1 MLEKMMENHRILI
14 AIPIILA
21 LLSLVLIGFNG
32 LEQGVDLKG
41 GSQAELQ
48 LLGSV
53 TPTELQNSLDAK
65 LNTNNIKVTNNGN
78 NKVTVELENNINS
91 STFTNALDGKAKV
104 ISYNEIGPV
113 LSEEAMG
120 QIYIA
125 MLFAFLFMA
134 ITVFI
139 VFREPVP
146 SVAIILAALCDILIA
161 LGGMSIFKIPLSI
174 ASVGALL
181 MLIGYSVDTDI
192 LLTTRLLKRR
202 EGTVEERAKNAMYTG
217 LTMSFAAIAAMG
229 ILFIVT
235 IIIMPE
241 ATTLS
246 NISAVLVIGLIGDIL
261 STWLMNLGILK
272 TYIDWRQSKKQEK
285 YNTNTSSTKDN
296 KSSNKSNEKE
306 TEESNKKSKL
316 GFKDR
321 LKKKSA
327 VEDDEIM
334 YKIEEELEKIDN
346 MEQLEAEEIIQ
357 SSTEGSA
364 EEIVE
369 SKPKSSKKSKN
380 KKSNKKV
387 NKRKAKKQRGK
398 GGK

>member
-1 MLEKMMENHRILI
+1 MENHKILI

-21 LLSLVLIGFNG
+21 LLSLVLIGFHG

-53 TPTELQNSLDAK
+53 TPSELEDTLDAK

-91 STFTNALDGKAKV
+91 STFTSAINGKAKV
-104 ISYNEIGPV
+104 IGYNEIGPV

-120 QIYIA
+120 QIYVA
-125 MLFAFLFMA
+125 MIFAFLFMA
-134 ITVFI
+134 ITVFV

-229 ILFIVT
+229 ILFVVT
-235 IIIMPE
+235 KILMPE

-285 YNTNTSSTKDN
+285 YNVSSSSSKN
-296 KSSNKSNEKE
+296 KSSESKDKTSEKE
-306 TEESNKKSKL
+306 SKL
-316 GFKDR
+316 SLKDK
-321 LKKKSA
+321 LKRKTE
-327 VEDDEIM
+327 VEDDEVM
-334 YKIEEELEKIDN
+334 SKIQEELEKIDN
-346 MEQLEAEEIIQ
+346 MEE
-357 SSTEGSA
+357 SSEN
-364 EEIVE
+364 V
-369 SKPKSSKKSKN
+369 PKSEKSPK
-380 KKSNKKV
+380 KKSNKKQKAKG
-387 NKRKAKKQRGK
+387 NKRKAKKKKGK

>member
-1 MLEKMMENHRILI
+1 MLEKMMENHKILI

-21 LLSLVLIGFNG
+21 LLSLVLIGVNG

-53 TPTELQNSLDAK
+53 TPTELEQTIDAK

-91 STFTNALDGKAKV
+91 STFTSAIDGKAKV

-113 LSEEAMG
+113 LSEEAMH

-125 MLFAFLFMA
+125 MLFAFIFMA

-202 EGTVEERAKNAMYTG
+202 EGTVESRAKNAMYTG
-217 LTMSFAAIAAMG
+217 LTMSFAAIAAMA

-235 IIIMPE
+235 KIIMPE

-272 TYIDWRQSKKQEK
+272 TYIDWRQSKKQDK
-285 YNTNTSSTKDN
+285 FNVSSSTSKSKQSSKD
-296 KSSNKSNEKE
+296 
-306 TEESNKKSKL
+306 EESEETSDKKSKL
-316 GFKDR
+316 SFKDK
-321 LKKKSA
+321 LMKKTE

-334 YKIEEELEKIDN
+334 SKIEEELEKIDN
-346 MEQLEAEEIIQ
+346 IE
-357 SSTEGSA
+357 SSEKMDTPSA
-364 EEIVE
+364 
-369 SKPKSSKKSKN
+369 SSSKKSK
-380 KKSNKKV
+380 KQKSGKKV
-387 NKRKAKKQRGK
+387 NKRKAKKQKGK

>member
-1 MLEKMMENHRILI
+1 MENHKILI

-21 LLSLVLIGFNG
+21 LLSLVLIGFHG

-53 TPTELQNSLDAK
+53 TPSELEDTLDAK

-91 STFTNALDGKAKV
+91 STFTSAINGKAKV
-104 ISYNEIGPV
+104 IGYNEIGPV

-120 QIYIA
+120 QIYVA
-125 MLFAFLFMA
+125 MIFAFLFMA
-134 ITVFI
+134 ITVFV

-229 ILFIVT
+229 ILFVVT
-235 IIIMPE
+235 KILMPE

-285 YNTNTSSTKDN
+285 YNVSSSSSKN
-296 KSSNKSNEKE
+296 KSSESKDKTSEKE
-306 TEESNKKSKL
+306 SKL
-316 GFKDR
+316 SLKDK
-321 LKKKSA
+321 LKRKTE
-327 VEDDEIM
+327 VEDDEVM
-334 YKIEEELEKIDN
+334 SKIQEELEKIDN
-346 MEQLEAEEIIQ
+346 MEE
-357 SSTEGSA
+357 SSEN
-364 EEIVE
+364 V
-369 SKPKSSKKSKN
+369 PKSEKSPK
-380 KKSNKKV
+380 KKSNKKQKAKG
-387 NKRKAKKQRGK
+387 NKREANNYGK
-398 GGK
+398 RFI

>member
-1 MLEKMMENHRILI
+1 MENHKILI

-48 LLGSV
+48 LLNSV
-53 TPTELQNSLDAK
+53 TPTELEQTLDAK

-91 STFTNALDGKAKV
+91 STFTSAIDGKAKV

-113 LSEEAMG
+113 LSEEAMH

-125 MLFAFLFMA
+125 MIFAFLFMA

-202 EGTVEERAKNAMYTG
+202 EGTVESRAKNAMYTG
-217 LTMSFAAIAAMG
+217 LTMSFAAIAAMA

-235 IIIMPE
+235 KIIMPE

-272 TYIDWRQSKKQEK
+272 TYIDWRQSKKQDK
-285 YNTNTSSTKDN
+285 FNVSSSGS
-296 KSSNKSNEKE
+296 KSKQSSKN
-306 TEESNKKSKL
+306 EESEETSEKKSKL
-316 GFKDR
+316 SFKDK
-321 LKKKSA
+321 LMKKTE

-334 YKIEEELEKIDN
+334 SKIEEELEKIDK
-346 MEQLEAEEIIQ
+346 MEESEELEIIDNPNE
-357 SSTEGSA
+357 SSN
-364 EEIVE
+364 
-369 SKPKSSKKSKN
+369 KKSK
-380 KKSNKKV
+380 KQKSGKKV
-387 NKRKAKKQRGK
+387 NKRKAKKQKGK

>member
-1 MLEKMMENHRILI
+1 MENHKILI

-21 LLSLVLIGFNG
+21 LLSLVLIGFHG

-41 GSQAELQ
+41 GSLAELQ

-53 TPTELQNSLDAK
+53 TPSELEDTLDAK

-91 STFTNALDGKAKV
+91 STFTSAINGKAKV
-104 ISYNEIGPV
+104 IGYNEIGPV

-120 QIYIA
+120 QIYVA
-125 MLFAFLFMA
+125 MIFAFLFMA
-134 ITVFI
+134 ITVFV

-229 ILFIVT
+229 ILFVVT
-235 IIIMPE
+235 KILMPE

-285 YNTNTSSTKDN
+285 YNVSSSSSKN
-296 KSSNKSNEKE
+296 KSSESKDKTSEKE
-306 TEESNKKSKL
+306 SKL
-316 GFKDR
+316 SLKDK
-321 LKKKSA
+321 LKRKTE
-327 VEDDEIM
+327 VEDDEVM
-334 YKIEEELEKIDN
+334 SKIQEELEKIDN
-346 MEQLEAEEIIQ
+346 MEE
-357 SSTEGSA
+357 SSEN
-364 EEIVE
+364 V
-369 SKPKSSKKSKN
+369 PKSEKSPK
-380 KKSNKKV
+380 KKSNKKQKAKG
-387 NKRKAKKQRGK
+387 NKRKAKKKKGK

>member
-1 MLEKMMENHRILI
+1 MMENHRILI

-53 TPTELQNSLDAK
+53 TPSELESTLDSQ
-65 LNTNNIKVTNNGN
+65 LNTNNIKVTSNGN
-78 NKVTVELENNINS
+78 NKVTVELENNVNS
-91 STFTNALDGKAKV
+91 STFTSAINGKAKV

-161 LGGMSIFKIPLSI
+161 LGGMSLLKIPLSI

-202 EGTVEERAKNAMYTG
+202 EGTVEQRAKNAMYTG

-229 ILFIVT
+229 ILFVVT
-235 IIIMPE
+235 VLIMPE

-285 YNTNTSSTKDN
+285 YNISSSASKPEQSDKKDE
-296 KSSNKSNEKE
+296 SSD
-306 TEESNKKSKL
+306 KKSKL
-316 GFKDR
+316 GFKDK
-321 LKKKSA
+321 LKKKTE

-334 YKIEEELEKIDN
+334 SKIEEELEKIDN
-346 MEQLEAEEIIQ
+346 MEK
-357 SSTEGSA
+357 SSEDTVA
-364 EEIVE
+364 
-369 SKPKSSKKSKN
+369 KSSKSNKN

-387 NKRKAKKQRGK
+387 NKRKAKKQKGK

>member
-1 MLEKMMENHRILI
+1 MLEKMMENHKILI

-21 LLSLVLIGFNG
+21 LLSLVLIGFHG

-53 TPTELQNSLDAK
+53 TPSELEDTLDAK

-91 STFTNALDGKAKV
+91 STFTSALDGKAKV

-202 EGTVEERAKNAMYTG
+202 EGTVEQRAKNAMYTG
-217 LTMSFAAIAAMG
+217 LTMSFAAIAAMA

-235 IIIMPE
+235 KILMPE

-272 TYIDWRQSKKQEK
+272 TYIDWRQSKKQDK
-285 YNTNTSSTKDN
+285 FNVSSSSS
-296 KSSNKSNEKE
+296 KSGKSD
-306 TEESNKKSKL
+306 KKSKSSDEEDEKSKSRL
-316 GFKDR
+316 KDR
-321 LKKKSA
+321 LKRKAA

-334 YKIEEELEKIDN
+334 SKIEEELEKIED
-346 MEQLEAEEIIQ
+346 MEESSSEAAK
-357 SSTEGSA
+357 SST
-364 EEIVE
+364 
-369 SKPKSSKKSKN
+369 
-380 KKSNKKV
+380 KKSNKPKKPKG
-387 NKRKAKKQRGK
+387 NKRKAKKQKGK

>member
-1 MLEKMMENHRILI
+1 MLEKMMENHKILI

-21 LLSLVLIGFNG
+21 LLSLVLIGVNG

-53 TPTELQNSLDAK
+53 TPTELEQTLDAK

-78 NKVTVELENNINS
+78 NKVTVELENNVNS
-91 STFTNALDGKAKV
+91 STFTSAINGKAKV

-120 QIYIA
+120 QIYVA
-125 MLFAFLFMA
+125 MIFAFLFMA
-134 ITVFI
+134 VTVFI

-202 EGTVEERAKNAMYTG
+202 EGTVESRAKNAMYTG

-229 ILFIVT
+229 VLFVVT
-235 IIIMPE
+235 KLIMPE

-272 TYIDWRQSKKQEK
+272 TYIDWRQSKKQDK
-285 YNTNTSSTKDN
+285 YNISPSATNS
-296 KSSNKSNEKE
+296 KSSDNSKDESDE
-306 TEESNKKSKL
+306 TSEKKSKL
-316 GFKDR
+316 SFKDK
-321 LKKKSA
+321 LKKKTE
-327 VEDDEIM
+327 VEDDEVM
-334 YKIEEELEKIDN
+334 NKIEEELEKIDN
-346 MEQLEAEEIIQ
+346 MEE
-357 SSTEGSA
+357 SSQA
-364 EEIVE
+364 
-369 SKPKSSKKSKN
+369 PKKSKN
-380 KKSNKKV
+380 KKSGKKV
-387 NKRKAKKQRGK
+387 NKRKAKKQKGK

>member
-1 MLEKMMENHRILI
+1 MENHRILI

-65 LNTNNIKVTNNGN
+65 LNTNNIKVTSNGN

-327 VEDDEIM
+327 VEDDAIM

-346 MEQLEAEEIIQ
+346 MEQLE
-357 SSTEGSA
+357 A

>member
-1 MLEKMMENHRILI
+1 MENHKILI
-14 AIPIILA
+14 AVPIILA

-53 TPTELQNSLDAK
+53 TPTELENTLDTK
-65 LNTNNIKVTNNGN
+65 LNTNNIKVTSNGN

-91 STFTNALDGKAKV
+91 STFTSALDGKAKV

-125 MLFAFLFMA
+125 MIFAFLFMA

-161 LGGMSIFKIPLSI
+161 LGGMSILKIPLSI

-229 ILFIVT
+229 ILYIVT
-235 IIIMPE
+235 ILVMPE

-285 YNTNTSSTKDN
+285 FNVSSSLSQSDNTDKKS
-296 KSSNKSNEKE
+296 KSSDDEAEASD
-306 TEESNKKSKL
+306 KKSKL
-316 GFKDR
+316 SLKDK
-321 LKKKSA
+321 LKKKTE
-327 VEDDEIM
+327 VEDDPIM
-334 YKIEEELEKIDN
+334 SKIEEELEKVEK
-346 MEQLEAEEIIQ
+346 MENEE
-357 SSTEGSA
+357 
-364 EEIVE
+364 
-369 SKPKSSKKSKN
+369 KSSNEKSKKN
-380 KKSNKKV
+380 KKSGKKG
-387 NKRKAKKQRGK
+387 NKRKAKKQKGK

>member
-1 MLEKMMENHRILI
+1 MLEKMMENHKILI

-21 LLSLVLIGFNG
+21 LLSLVLIGVNG

-53 TPTELQNSLDAK
+53 TPTELEQTLDAK

-91 STFTNALDGKAKV
+91 STFTSAINGKAKV

-120 QIYIA
+120 QIYVA
-125 MLFAFLFMA
+125 MIFAFLFMA
-134 ITVFI
+134 VTVFI

-202 EGTVEERAKNAMYTG
+202 EGTVESRAKNAMYTG

-229 ILFIVT
+229 VLFVVT
-235 IIIMPE
+235 KLIMPE

-272 TYIDWRQSKKQEK
+272 TYIDWRQSKKQDK
-285 YNTNTSSTKDN
+285 YNISPSATNS
-296 KSSNKSNEKE
+296 KSSDNSKDESDE
-306 TEESNKKSKL
+306 TSEKKSKL
-316 GFKDR
+316 SFKDK
-321 LKKKSA
+321 LKKKTE
-327 VEDDEIM
+327 VEDDEVM
-334 YKIEEELEKIDN
+334 NKIEEELEKIDN
-346 MEQLEAEEIIQ
+346 MEE
-357 SSTEGSA
+357 SSQA
-364 EEIVE
+364 
-369 SKPKSSKKSKN
+369 PKKSKN
-380 KKSNKKV
+380 KKSGKKV
-387 NKRKAKKQRGK
+387 NKRKAKKQKGK

>member
-1 MLEKMMENHRILI
+1 MENHKILI

-21 LLSLVLIGFNG
+21 LLSLVLIGVHG

-53 TPTELQNSLDAK
+53 TPSELEDTLDAK

-91 STFTNALDGKAKV
+91 STFASAIDGKAKV

-202 EGTVEERAKNAMYTG
+202 EGTVEQRTKNAMYTG
-217 LTMSFAAIAAMG
+217 LTMSFAAIAAMA

-235 IIIMPE
+235 KILMPE

-285 YNTNTSSTKDN
+285 FGLSSSSS
-296 KSSNKSNEKE
+296 KSGKAD
-306 TEESNKKSKL
+306 KKSKSSDDDEASDEKSKSKL
-316 GFKDR
+316 KDR
-321 LKKKSA
+321 LKRKAA

-334 YKIEEELEKIDN
+334 SKIEEELEKIED
-346 MEQLEAEEIIQ
+346 MEE
-357 SSTEGSA
+357 SSDEVA
-364 EEIVE
+364 
-369 SKPKSSKKSKN
+369 KSSA
-380 KKSNKKV
+380 KKSNKTKKAKG
-387 NKRKAKKQRGK
+387 NKRKAKKQKGK

>member
-1 MLEKMMENHRILI
+1 MENHKILI

-21 LLSLVLIGFNG
+21 LLSLVLIGFHG

-48 LLGSV
+48 LLDSV
-53 TPTELQNSLDAK
+53 TPSELEDILDAK
-65 LNTNNIKVTNNGN
+65 LNTQNIKVTNNGN

-91 STFTNALDGKAKV
+91 STFTSAIDGKAKV

-125 MLFAFLFMA
+125 MLFAFIFMA
-134 ITVFI
+134 VTVFI

-217 LTMSFAAIAAMG
+217 LTMSFAAIAAMA

-235 IIIMPE
+235 KILMPE

-272 TYIDWRQSKKQEK
+272 TYIDWRQSKKQDK
-285 YNTNTSSTKDN
+285 FNVSSSSS
-296 KSSNKSNEKE
+296 KSGKSD
-306 TEESNKKSKL
+306 KKSKSSDEEDEKSKSRL
-316 GFKDR
+316 KDR
-321 LKKKSA
+321 LKRKAA

-334 YKIEEELEKIDN
+334 SKIEEELEKIED
-346 MEQLEAEEIIQ
+346 MEESSSEAAK
-357 SSTEGSA
+357 SST
-364 EEIVE
+364 
-369 SKPKSSKKSKN
+369 
-380 KKSNKKV
+380 KKSNKPKKPKG
-387 NKRKAKKQRGK
+387 NKRKAKKQKGK

>member
-1 MLEKMMENHRILI
+1 MLEKMMENHKILI

-53 TPTELQNSLDAK
+53 TPGELESTLDSQ
-65 LNTNNIKVTNNGN
+65 LNTNNIKVTSNGN

-91 STFTNALDGKAKV
+91 STFTSAIDGKAKV

-125 MLFAFLFMA
+125 MIFAFLFMA
-134 ITVFI
+134 VTVFI

-161 LGGMSIFKIPLSI
+161 LGGMSLLKIPLSI

-202 EGTVEERAKNAMYTG
+202 EGTVEQRAKNAMYTG

-229 ILFIVT
+229 ILYVVT
-235 IIIMPE
+235 VLIMPE

-285 YNTNTSSTKDN
+285 YNISSSASQSEQSDKKD
-296 KSSNKSNEKE
+296 EDDD
-306 TEESNKKSKL
+306 KKSKK

-321 LKKKSA
+321 LKRKAA

-334 YKIEEELEKIDN
+334 SKIEEELEKIDN
-346 MEQLEAEEIIQ
+346 MEESSEDSIAEIDD
-357 SSTEGSA
+357 GA
-364 EEIVE
+364 A
-369 SKPKSSKKSKN
+369 KSSKKSNKN

-387 NKRKAKKQRGK
+387 NKRKAKKQKGK

>member
-1 MLEKMMENHRILI
+1 MLEKMMENHKILI

-21 LLSLVLIGFNG
+21 LLSLVLIGFHG

-48 LLGSV
+48 LLDSV
-53 TPTELQNSLDAK
+53 TPSELEDILDAK
-65 LNTNNIKVTNNGN
+65 LNTQNIKVTNNGN

-91 STFTNALDGKAKV
+91 STFTSAIDGKAKV

-125 MLFAFLFMA
+125 MLFAFIFMA
-134 ITVFI
+134 VTVFI

-217 LTMSFAAIAAMG
+217 LTMSFAAIAAMA

-235 IIIMPE
+235 KLIMPE

-272 TYIDWRQSKKQEK
+272 TYIDWRQSKKQDK
-285 YNTNTSSTKDN
+285 FNVRSSSAKPEQES
-296 KSSNKSNEKE
+296 KSSKE
-306 TEESNKKSKL
+306 ENSSDEKKSKL
-316 GFKDR
+316 SLKDK
-321 LKKKSA
+321 LKKKTE

-334 YKIEEELEKIDN
+334 SKIQEELEKIDN
-346 MEQLEAEEIIQ
+346 MEESEELEIQ
-357 SSTEGSA
+357 EKS
-364 EEIVE
+364 
-369 SKPKSSKKSKN
+369 SSKKSK
-380 KKSNKKV
+380 KQKSGKKV
-387 NKRKAKKQRGK
+387 NKRKAKKQKGK

>member
-1 MLEKMMENHRILI
+1 MENHKILI

-41 GSQAELQ
+41 GSLAELQ

-53 TPTELQNSLDAK
+53 TPSELEDTLDAK
-65 LNTNNIKVTNNGN
+65 LNTNNIKVTSNGN

-91 STFTNALDGKAKV
+91 STFTNAINGKAKV

-120 QIYIA
+120 QIYVA
-125 MLFAFLFMA
+125 MIFAFLFMA
-134 ITVFI
+134 ITVFV

-229 ILFIVT
+229 ILYVVT
-235 IIIMPE
+235 KLIMPE

-285 YNTNTSSTKDN
+285 YNVSSSSSKN
-296 KSSNKSNEKE
+296 KSSKTKE
-306 TEESNKKSKL
+306 ETSDKESKL
-316 GFKDR
+316 SLKDK
-321 LKKKSA
+321 LKRKTE
-327 VEDDEIM
+327 VEDDEVM
-334 YKIEEELEKIDN
+334 TKIQEELEKIDN
-346 MEQLEAEEIIQ
+346 MEE
-357 SSTEGSA
+357 SSEN
-364 EEIVE
+364 I
-369 SKPKSSKKSKN
+369 PKSKKSSN
-380 KKSNKKV
+380 KKSNKKQKTKG
-387 NKRKAKKQRGK
+387 NKRKAKKKKGK

>member
-1 MLEKMMENHRILI
+1 MVNHKILI
-14 AIPIILA
+14 AVPIILA

-53 TPTELQNSLDAK
+53 TPTELENTLDAK
-65 LNTNNIKVTNNGN
+65 LNTNNIKVTSNGN

-91 STFTNALDGKAKV
+91 STFTSALDGKAKV

-125 MLFAFLFMA
+125 MIFAFLFMA

-161 LGGMSIFKIPLSI
+161 LGGMSILKIPLSI

-229 ILFIVT
+229 ILYIVT
-235 IIIMPE
+235 ILVMPE

-285 YNTNTSSTKDN
+285 FNVSSSLSQSDKTDKKS
-296 KSSNKSNEKE
+296 KSSDDEAEASD
-306 TEESNKKSKL
+306 KKSKL
-316 GFKDR
+316 SLKDK
-321 LKKKSA
+321 LKKKTE
-327 VEDDEIM
+327 VEDDPIM
-334 YKIEEELEKIDN
+334 SKIEEELEKVEK
-346 MEQLEAEEIIQ
+346 MENEE
-357 SSTEGSA
+357 
-364 EEIVE
+364 
-369 SKPKSSKKSKN
+369 KSSNEKSKKN
-380 KKSNKKV
+380 KKSGKKG
-387 NKRKAKKQRGK
+387 NKRKAKKQKGK

>member
-1 MLEKMMENHRILI
+1 MLEKMLENHKILI

-21 LLSLVLIGFNG
+21 LLSLVLIGVNG

-48 LLGSV
+48 LLDSV
-53 TPTELQNSLDAK
+53 TPTELEQTIDAK

-78 NKVTVELENNINS
+78 NKVTVELENNVNS
-91 STFTNALDGKAKV
+91 STFTSTINGKAKV

-125 MLFAFLFMA
+125 IIFAFLFMA
-134 ITVFI
+134 VTVFI

-146 SVAIILAALCDILIA
+146 SIAIILAALCDILIA

-202 EGTVEERAKNAMYTG
+202 EGTVESRAKNAMYTG

-229 ILFIVT
+229 ILFVVT
-235 IIIMPE
+235 KLIMPE
-241 ATTLS
+241 ATTLI
-246 NISAVLVIGLIGDIL
+246 NISAVLVMGLIGDIL

-272 TYIDWRQSKKQEK
+272 TYIDWRQSKKQDK
-285 YNTNTSSTKDN
+285 YNISPSATKA
-296 KSSNKSNEKE
+296 KSSDNSKD
-306 TEESNKKSKL
+306 ESDDTSEKKSKSR
-316 GFKDR
+316 FKDK
-321 LKKKSA
+321 LKKKTE
-327 VEDDEIM
+327 VEDDEVM
-334 YKIEEELEKIDN
+334 TKIEEELEKIDN
-346 MEQLEAEEIIQ
+346 ME
-357 SSTEGSA
+357 SSPA
-364 EEIVE
+364 
-369 SKPKSSKKSKN
+369 PKKSKN
-380 KKSNKKV
+380 KKSGKKV
-387 NKRKAKKQRGK
+387 NKRKAKKQKGK

>member
-1 MLEKMMENHRILI
+1 MLEKMMENHKILI

-21 LLSLVLIGFNG
+21 LLSLVLIGVNG

-53 TPTELQNSLDAK
+53 TPTELEQTLDAK

-91 STFTNALDGKAKV
+91 STFTSAINGKAKV
-104 ISYNEIGPV
+104 ISYNDIGPV

-120 QIYIA
+120 QIYVA
-125 MLFAFLFMA
+125 MIFAFLFMA
-134 ITVFI
+134 VTVFI
-139 VFREPVP
+139 VFGEPVP

-202 EGTVEERAKNAMYTG
+202 EGTVESRAKNAMYTG

-229 ILFIVT
+229 VLFVVT
-235 IIIMPE
+235 KLIMPE

-272 TYIDWRQSKKQEK
+272 TYIDWRQSKKQDK
-285 YNTNTSSTKDN
+285 YNISPSATNS
-296 KSSNKSNEKE
+296 KSSDNTKE
-306 TEESNKKSKL
+306 SDETSEKKSKL
-316 GFKDR
+316 SFKDK
-321 LKKKSA
+321 LKKKTE
-327 VEDDEIM
+327 VEDDEVM
-334 YKIEEELEKIDN
+334 NKIEEELEKIDN
-346 MEQLEAEEIIQ
+346 MEE
-357 SSTEGSA
+357 SSPA
-364 EEIVE
+364 
-369 SKPKSSKKSKN
+369 PKKSKN
-380 KKSNKKV
+380 KKSGKKV
-387 NKRKAKKQRGK
+387 NKRKAKKQKGK

>member
-1 MLEKMMENHRILI
+1 MENHKILI

-21 LLSLVLIGFNG
+21 LLSLVLIGVNG

-53 TPTELQNSLDAK
+53 TPSQLEDTLDAK

-91 STFTNALDGKAKV
+91 STFASAIDGKAKV

-125 MLFAFLFMA
+125 MLFAFIFMA

-202 EGTVEERAKNAMYTG
+202 EGTVEQRAKNAMYTG
-217 LTMSFAAIAAMG
+217 LTMSFAAIAAMA

-235 IIIMPE
+235 KILMPE

-272 TYIDWRQSKKQEK
+272 TYIDWKQSKKQEK
-285 YNTNTSSTKDN
+285 FGLSSSSS
-296 KSSNKSNEKE
+296 KSGKAD
-306 TEESNKKSKL
+306 KKSKSSDDEKAPDEKSKSKL
-316 GFKDR
+316 KDR
-321 LKKKSA
+321 LKRKAA

-334 YKIEEELEKIDN
+334 SKIEEELEKIEDI
-346 MEQLEAEEIIQ
+346 EE
-357 SSTEGSA
+357 SSDET
-364 EEIVE
+364 
-369 SKPKSSKKSKN
+369 KKSSNKKSKKD
-380 KKSNKKV
+380 KKAKG
-387 NKRKAKKQRGK
+387 NKRKAKKQKGK

>member
-1 MLEKMMENHRILI
+1 M
-14 AIPIILA
+14 
-21 LLSLVLIGFNG
+21 
-32 LEQGVDLKG
+32 
-41 GSQAELQ
+41 
-48 LLGSV
+48 
-53 TPTELQNSLDAK
+53 
-65 LNTNNIKVTNNGN
+65 TNNGN

-91 STFTNALDGKAKV
+91 STFTSAINGKAKV

-202 EGTVEERAKNAMYTG
+202 EGTVEQRAKNAMYTG
-217 LTMSFAAIAAMG
+217 LTMSFAAIAAMA

-235 IIIMPE
+235 KILMPE

-285 YNTNTSSTKDN
+285 FGPSSSSS
-296 KSSNKSNEKE
+296 KSGKAD
-306 TEESNKKSKL
+306 KKSKSSDDEKASDEKSKSKL
-316 GFKDR
+316 KDR
-321 LKKKSA
+321 LKRKEA

-334 YKIEEELEKIDN
+334 SKIEEELEKIED
-346 MEQLEAEEIIQ
+346 MEESSDEGVK
-357 SSTEGSA
+357 SST
-364 EEIVE
+364 
-369 SKPKSSKKSKN
+369 KKSKT
-380 KKSNKKV
+380 KKAKG
-387 NKRKAKKQRGK
+387 NKRKAKKQKGK

>member
-1 MLEKMMENHRILI
+1 MENHKILI

-21 LLSLVLIGFNG
+21 LLSLVLIGFHG

-53 TPTELQNSLDAK
+53 TPSELEDTLDAK

-91 STFTNALDGKAKV
+91 STFTSAINGKAKV
-104 ISYNEIGPV
+104 IGYNEIGPV

-120 QIYIA
+120 QIYVA
-125 MLFAFLFMA
+125 MIFAFLFMA
-134 ITVFI
+134 ITVFV

-229 ILFIVT
+229 ILFVVT
-235 IIIMPE
+235 KILMPE

-246 NISAVLVIGLIGDIL
+246 NISAVLVIGLIGD
-261 STWLMNLGILK
+261 NL
-272 TYIDWRQSKKQEK
+272 
-285 YNTNTSSTKDN
+285 
-296 KSSNKSNEKE
+296 
-306 TEESNKKSKL
+306 
-316 GFKDR
+316 
-321 LKKKSA
+321 
-327 VEDDEIM
+327 
-334 YKIEEELEKIDN
+334 
-346 MEQLEAEEIIQ
+346 
-357 SSTEGSA
+357 
-364 EEIVE
+364 
-369 SKPKSSKKSKN
+369 KN
-380 KKSNKKV
+380 KRNTM
-387 NKRKAKKQRGK
+387 
-398 GGK
+398 

>member
-1 MLEKMMENHRILI
+1 MENHKILI

-21 LLSLVLIGFNG
+21 LLSLVLIGFHG

-53 TPTELQNSLDAK
+53 TPSELEDTLDAK

-91 STFTNALDGKAKV
+91 STFTSAINGKAKV

-120 QIYIA
+120 QIYVA
-125 MLFAFLFMA
+125 MIFAFLFMA
-134 ITVFI
+134 ITVFV

-229 ILFIVT
+229 ILFVVT
-235 IIIMPE
+235 KILMPE

-246 NISAVLVIGLIGDIL
+246 NISAVLVIGLVGDIL

-285 YNTNTSSTKDN
+285 YNVSSSSSKN
-296 KSSNKSNEKE
+296 KSSESKDKTSEKE
-306 TEESNKKSKL
+306 SKL
-316 GFKDR
+316 SLKDK
-321 LKKKSA
+321 LKRKTE
-327 VEDDEIM
+327 VEDDEVM
-334 YKIEEELEKIDN
+334 SKIQEELEKIDN
-346 MEQLEAEEIIQ
+346 MEE
-357 SSTEGSA
+357 SSEN
-364 EEIVE
+364 V
-369 SKPKSSKKSKN
+369 PKSEKSPK
-380 KKSNKKV
+380 KKSNKKQKAKG
-387 NKRKAKKQRGK
+387 NKRKAKKKKGK

>member
-1 MLEKMMENHRILI
+1 MENHRILI

-21 LLSLVLIGFNG
+21 LLSLVLIGFHG

-65 LNTNNIKVTNNGN
+65 LNTNNIKVTSNGN

-235 IIIMPE
+235 VIIMPE

-285 YNTNTSSTKDN
+285 YNTNTSSTKEN
-296 KSSNKSNEKE
+296 KSSKSNEKE
-306 TEESNKKSKL
+306 AEESDKKSKL

-346 MEQLEAEEIIQ
+346 MEQLEAEEI
-357 SSTEGSA
+357 
-364 EEIVE
+364 VE

>member
-1 MLEKMMENHRILI
+1 MLEKMMENHKILI

-41 GSQAELQ
+41 GSLAELQ
-48 LLGSV
+48 LTGSV
-53 TPTELQNSLDAK
+53 TPTELEQTLDSK
-65 LNTNNIKVTNNGN
+65 LNTSNIKVTNNGN

-91 STFTNALDGKAKV
+91 STFTSALDGKAKV

-202 EGTVEERAKNAMYTG
+202 EGTVEQRAKNAMYTG
-217 LTMSFAAIAAMG
+217 LTMSFAAIAAMA

-235 IIIMPE
+235 KILMPE

-272 TYIDWRQSKKQEK
+272 TYIDWRQSKKQDK
-285 YNTNTSSTKDN
+285 FNVSSSSS
-296 KSSNKSNEKE
+296 KSGK
-306 TEESNKKSKL
+306 TDKKSKSSDDEDEKSKSRL
-316 GFKDR
+316 KDR
-321 LKKKSA
+321 LKRKAA

-334 YKIEEELEKIDN
+334 SKIEDELEKIED
-346 MEQLEAEEIIQ
+346 MEESSKEAAK
-357 SSTEGSA
+357 SST
-364 EEIVE
+364 
-369 SKPKSSKKSKN
+369 
-380 KKSNKKV
+380 KKSNKAKKPKG
-387 NKRKAKKQRGK
+387 NKRKAKKQKGK

>member
-1 MLEKMMENHRILI
+1 MENHKILI

-53 TPTELQNSLDAK
+53 TPSELEDTLDAK
-65 LNTNNIKVTNNGN
+65 LNTNNIKVTSNGN

-91 STFTNALDGKAKV
+91 STFTSAINGKAKV

-120 QIYIA
+120 QIYVA
-125 MLFAFLFMA
+125 MIFAFLFMA
-134 ITVFI
+134 ITVFV

-229 ILFIVT
+229 ILYVVT
-235 IIIMPE
+235 KIIMPE

-285 YNTNTSSTKDN
+285 YNVSSSSSKN
-296 KSSNKSNEKE
+296 KSSKSKEEASEKE
-306 TEESNKKSKL
+306 SKL
-316 GFKDR
+316 GLKDK
-321 LKKKSA
+321 LKRKTE
-327 VEDDEIM
+327 VEDDEVM
-334 YKIEEELEKIDN
+334 SKIQEELEKIDN
-346 MEQLEAEEIIQ
+346 MEEIEENIPK
-357 SSTEGSA
+357 SE
-364 EEIVE
+364 
-369 SKPKSSKKSKN
+369 KSSK
-380 KKSNKKV
+380 KKSNKKQKTKG
-387 NKRKAKKQRGK
+387 NKRKAKKKKGK

>member
-1 MLEKMMENHRILI
+1 MLEKMMENHKILI

-21 LLSLVLIGFNG
+21 LLSLVLIGVNG

-48 LLGSV
+48 LLDSV
-53 TPTELQNSLDAK
+53 SSTELQDTLDAK
-65 LNTNNIKVTNNGN
+65 LHTNNIKVTNNGN
-78 NKVTVELENNINS
+78 NKVTVELENNVNS
-91 STFTNALDGKAKV
+91 STFTSAIQGKAKV

-125 MLFAFLFMA
+125 MIFAFLFMA
-134 ITVFI
+134 VTVFI

-161 LGGMSIFKIPLSI
+161 LGGMSIFKIPLTI

-202 EGTVEERAKNAMYTG
+202 EGTVESRAKNAMYTG

-229 ILFIVT
+229 ILYIVT
-235 IIIMPE
+235 KLIMPE

-246 NISAVLVIGLIGDIL
+246 NISAVLVIGLVGDVL

-272 TYIDWRQSKKQEK
+272 TYIDWRQAKKQDK
-285 YNTNTSSTKDN
+285 YHISSSAT
-296 KSSNKSNEKE
+296 KSNSSSK
-306 TEESNKKSKL
+306 TKEESEETSDKKSKL
-316 GFKDR
+316 SFKDR
-321 LKKKSA
+321 LKKKTE
-327 VEDDEIM
+327 VEDDEVM
-334 YKIEEELEKIDN
+334 SKIEEELEKIDN
-346 MEQLEAEEIIQ
+346 MEK
-357 SSTEGSA
+357 T
-364 EEIVE
+364 
-369 SKPKSSKKSKN
+369 PKASKKSK
-380 KKSNKKV
+380 KQTGKKV
-387 NKRKAKKQRGK
+387 NKRKAKKQKGK

>member
-1 MLEKMMENHRILI
+1 MLEKMMENHKILI

-41 GSQAELQ
+41 GSLAELQ

-53 TPTELQNSLDAK
+53 TPSELEDTLDAK
-65 LNTNNIKVTNNGN
+65 LNTNNIKVTSNGN

-91 STFTNALDGKAKV
+91 STFTSAINGKAKV

-120 QIYIA
+120 QIYVA
-125 MLFAFLFMA
+125 MIFAFLFMA
-134 ITVFI
+134 ITVFV

-229 ILFIVT
+229 ILFVVT
-235 IIIMPE
+235 KILMPE

-246 NISAVLVIGLIGDIL
+246 NISAVLVIGLVGDIL

-285 YNTNTSSTKDN
+285 YNVGSSSSKS
-296 KSSNKSNEKE
+296 KSS
-306 TEESNKKSKL
+306 KSKEETSDKKL
-316 GFKDR
+316 SLKDK
-321 LKKKSA
+321 LKRKTE
-327 VEDDEIM
+327 VEDDEVM
-334 YKIEEELEKIDN
+334 TKIQEELEKIDN
-346 MEQLEAEEIIQ
+346 MEEVEEDI
-357 SSTEGSA
+357 
-364 EEIVE
+364 
-369 SKPKSSKKSKN
+369 PKSKKSSS
-380 KKSNKKV
+380 KKSNKKQKTKG
-387 NKRKAKKQRGK
+387 NKRKAKKQKGK

>member
-1 MLEKMMENHRILI
+1 MLEKMMENHKILI

-41 GSQAELQ
+41 GSLAELQ

-53 TPTELQNSLDAK
+53 TPSELEDTLDAK
-65 LNTNNIKVTNNGN
+65 LNTNNIKVTSNGN

-91 STFTNALDGKAKV
+91 STFTSAINGKAKV

-120 QIYIA
+120 QIYVA
-125 MLFAFLFMA
+125 MIFAFLFMA
-134 ITVFI
+134 ITVFV

-202 EGTVEERAKNAMYTG
+202 EGTVDERARNAMHTG
-217 LTMSFAAIAAMG
+217 LTMSCAAIAAMG
-229 ILFIVT
+229 ILYIVT
-235 IIIMPE
+235 VIIMPE

-272 TYIDWRQSKKQEK
+272 TYIDWRQSKKQDK
-285 YNTNTSSTKDN
+285 FNVSSSSS
-296 KSSNKSNEKE
+296 KSGKAD
-306 TEESNKKSKL
+306 KKSESLDDEDEKSKSRL
-316 GFKDR
+316 KDR
-321 LKKKSA
+321 LKRKAA

-334 YKIEEELEKIDN
+334 SKIEEELEKIED
-346 MEQLEAEEIIQ
+346 MEE
-357 SSTEGSA
+357 
-364 EEIVE
+364 
-369 SKPKSSKKSKN
+369 SSKKESKSSN
-380 KKSNKKV
+380 KKSQNRKPKG
-387 NKRKAKKQRGK
+387 NKRKAKKQKGK

>member
-1 MLEKMMENHRILI
+1 MLEKMMENHKILI

-21 LLSLVLIGFNG
+21 LLSLVLIGFHG

-53 TPTELQNSLDAK
+53 TPSELEDTLDAK

-91 STFTNALDGKAKV
+91 STFTSALDGKAKV

-125 MLFAFLFMA
+125 MIFAFLFMA

-217 LTMSFAAIAAMG
+217 LTMSFAAIAAMA

-235 IIIMPE
+235 KILMPE

-246 NISAVLVIGLIGDIL
+246 NISAVLVIGLVGDIL

-285 YNTNTSSTKDN
+285 FNVSSSSS
-296 KSSNKSNEKE
+296 KSGKSDKK
-306 TEESNKKSKL
+306 TESSEDEDEKSKSRL
-316 GFKDR
+316 KDR
-321 LKKKSA
+321 LKRKAA

-334 YKIEEELEKIDN
+334 SKIEEELEKIED
-346 MEQLEAEEIIQ
+346 MEESSSEAAKP
-357 SSTEGSA
+357 SA
-364 EEIVE
+364 
-369 SKPKSSKKSKN
+369 
-380 KKSNKKV
+380 KKSNKAKKPKG
-387 NKRKAKKQRGK
+387 NKRKAKKQKGK

>member
-1 MLEKMMENHRILI
+1 MMENHKILI

-21 LLSLVLIGFNG
+21 LLSLVLIGFHG

-53 TPTELQNSLDAK
+53 TPSELEDTLDAK
-65 LNTNNIKVTNNGN
+65 LNTNNIKVTSNGN

-91 STFTNALDGKAKV
+91 STFTSAINGKAKV

-120 QIYIA
+120 QIYVA
-125 MLFAFLFMA
+125 MIFAFLFMA
-134 ITVFI
+134 ITVFV

-229 ILFIVT
+229 ILFVVT
-235 IIIMPE
+235 KILMPE

-285 YNTNTSSTKDN
+285 YNVSSSSSKN
-296 KSSNKSNEKE
+296 KSSESKDKTSEKE
-306 TEESNKKSKL
+306 SKL
-316 GFKDR
+316 SLKDK
-321 LKKKSA
+321 LKRKTE
-327 VEDDEIM
+327 VEDDEVM
-334 YKIEEELEKIDN
+334 SKIQEELEKIDN
-346 MEQLEAEEIIQ
+346 MEE
-357 SSTEGSA
+357 SSEN
-364 EEIVE
+364 V
-369 SKPKSSKKSKN
+369 PKSEKSPK
-380 KKSNKKV
+380 KKSNKKQKAKG
-387 NKRKAKKQRGK
+387 NKRKAKKKKGK

>member
-1 MLEKMMENHRILI
+1 MENHKILI

-21 LLSLVLIGFNG
+21 LLSLVLIGVHG

-53 TPTELQNSLDAK
+53 TPSELEDTLDAK

-91 STFTNALDGKAKV
+91 STFTSAINGKAKV
-104 ISYNEIGPV
+104 ISYNEIGSV

-202 EGTVEERAKNAMYTG
+202 EGTVEQRAKNAMYTG
-217 LTMSFAAIAAMG
+217 LTMSFAAIAAMA

-235 IIIMPE
+235 KILMPE

-285 YNTNTSSTKDN
+285 FGPSSSSS
-296 KSSNKSNEKE
+296 KSGKAD
-306 TEESNKKSKL
+306 KKSKSSDDKKASDEKSKSKL
-316 GFKDR
+316 KDR
-321 LKKKSA
+321 LKRKEA

-334 YKIEEELEKIDN
+334 SKIEEELEKIED
-346 MEQLEAEEIIQ
+346 MEESSDEGVK
-357 SSTEGSA
+357 SST
-364 EEIVE
+364 
-369 SKPKSSKKSKN
+369 KKSKT
-380 KKSNKKV
+380 KKAKG
-387 NKRKAKKQRGK
+387 NKRKAKKQKGK

>member
-1 MLEKMMENHRILI
+1 MENHKILI

-21 LLSLVLIGFNG
+21 LLSLVLIGFHG

-48 LLGSV
+48 LLDSV
-53 TPTELQNSLDAK
+53 TPSELEDILDAK
-65 LNTNNIKVTNNGN
+65 LNTQNIKVTNNGN

-91 STFTNALDGKAKV
+91 STFTSAIDGKAKV

-272 TYIDWRQSKKQEK
+272 TYINWRQSKKQEK
-285 YNTNTSSTKDN
+285 YNINPSSTKDN
-296 KSSNKSNEKE
+296 KSSKSNEKE
-306 TEESNKKSKL
+306 AEESDKKSKL

-346 MEQLEAEEIIQ
+346 MEQSEAEEIIQ
-357 SSTEGSA
+357 TSTEGSA

-369 SKPKSSKKSKN
+369 NKPKSSKKSKN

>member
-1 MLEKMMENHRILI
+1 MLEKMMENHKILI

-21 LLSLVLIGFNG
+21 LLSLVLIGVNG

-48 LLGSV
+48 LLCSV
-53 TPTELQNSLDAK
+53 TPTELEQTLDAK

-78 NKVTVELENNINS
+78 NKVTVELENNVNS
-91 STFTNALDGKAKV
+91 STFTSAINGKAKV

-120 QIYIA
+120 QIYVA
-125 MLFAFLFMA
+125 MIFAFLFMA
-134 ITVFI
+134 VTVFI

-146 SVAIILAALCDILIA
+146 SIAIILAALCDILIA

-202 EGTVEERAKNAMYTG
+202 EGTVESRAKNAMYTG

-229 ILFIVT
+229 ILFVVT
-235 IIIMPE
+235 KLIMPE

-246 NISAVLVIGLIGDIL
+246 NISAVLVIGLVGDIL

-272 TYIDWRQSKKQEK
+272 TYIDWRQSKKQDK
-285 YNTNTSSTKDN
+285 YNISPSATKS
-296 KSSNKSNEKE
+296 KSSDNSK
-306 TEESNKKSKL
+306 EESDETSDKKSKL
-316 GFKDR
+316 SFKDK
-321 LKKKSA
+321 LKKKA
-327 VEDDEIM
+327 EVEDDEVM
-334 YKIEEELEKIDN
+334 NKIEEELEKIDN
-346 MEQLEAEEIIQ
+346 MEE
-357 SSTEGSA
+357 SSPA
-364 EEIVE
+364 
-369 SKPKSSKKSKN
+369 PKKSKN
-380 KKSNKKV
+380 KKSGKKV
-387 NKRKAKKQRGK
+387 NKRKAKKQKGK

>member
-1 MLEKMMENHRILI
+1 MENHKILI
-14 AIPIILA
+14 AVPIILA

-53 TPTELQNSLDAK
+53 TPTELENTLDAK
-65 LNTNNIKVTNNGN
+65 LNTNNIKVTSNGN

-91 STFTNALDGKAKV
+91 STFTSALDGKAKV

-125 MLFAFLFMA
+125 MIFAFLFMA

-161 LGGMSIFKIPLSI
+161 LGGMSILKIPLSI

-229 ILFIVT
+229 ILYIVT
-235 IIIMPE
+235 ILVMPE

-285 YNTNTSSTKDN
+285 FNVSSSLSQSDKTDKKS
-296 KSSNKSNEKE
+296 KSSDDEAEASD
-306 TEESNKKSKL
+306 KKSKL
-316 GFKDR
+316 SLKDK
-321 LKKKSA
+321 LKKKTE
-327 VEDDEIM
+327 VEDDPIM
-334 YKIEEELEKIDN
+334 SKIEEELEKVEK
-346 MEQLEAEEIIQ
+346 ME
-357 SSTEGSA
+357 
-364 EEIVE
+364 
-369 SKPKSSKKSKN
+369 
-380 KKSNKKV
+380 
-387 NKRKAKKQRGK
+387 R
-398 GGK
+398 

>member
-1 MLEKMMENHRILI
+1 MENHKILI

-21 LLSLVLIGFNG
+21 LLSLVLIGFHG

-53 TPTELQNSLDAK
+53 TPSELEDTLDAK

-91 STFTNALDGKAKV
+91 STFTSAINGKAKV

-120 QIYIA
+120 QIYVA
-125 MLFAFLFMA
+125 MIFAFLFMA
-134 ITVFI
+134 ITVFV

-229 ILFIVT
+229 ILFVVT
-235 IIIMPE
+235 KIIMPE

-285 YNTNTSSTKDN
+285 YNVGSSSSKS
-296 KSSNKSNEKE
+296 KSSKSEEE
-306 TEESNKKSKL
+306 TSDKSKL
-316 GFKDR
+316 SLKDK
-321 LKKKSA
+321 LKRKTE
-327 VEDDEIM
+327 VEDDEVM
-334 YKIEEELEKIDN
+334 TKIQEELEKIDN
-346 MEQLEAEEIIQ
+346 MEEDAEDI
-357 SSTEGSA
+357 
-364 EEIVE
+364 
-369 SKPKSSKKSKN
+369 PKSEKSSN
-380 KKSNKKV
+380 KKSNKKQKTKG
-387 NKRKAKKQRGK
+387 NKRKAKKQKGK

>member
-1 MLEKMMENHRILI
+1 MLEKMMENHKILI

-21 LLSLVLIGFNG
+21 LLSLVLIGVNG

-48 LLGSV
+48 LLDSV
-53 TPTELQNSLDAK
+53 TSTELQDTLDAK
-65 LNTNNIKVTNNGN
+65 LHTNNIKVTNNGN
-78 NKVTVELENNINS
+78 NKVTVELENNVNS
-91 STFTNALDGKAKV
+91 STFTSAIQGKAKV

-125 MLFAFLFMA
+125 MIFAFLFMA
-134 ITVFI
+134 VTVFI

-161 LGGMSIFKIPLSI
+161 LGGMSIFKIPLTI

-202 EGTVEERAKNAMYTG
+202 EGTVESRAKNAMYTG

-229 ILFIVT
+229 ILYIVT
-235 IIIMPE
+235 KLIMPE

-246 NISAVLVIGLIGDIL
+246 NISAVLVIGLIGDVL

-272 TYIDWRQSKKQEK
+272 TYIDWRQAKKQDK
-285 YNTNTSSTKDN
+285 YHISSSAT
-296 KSSNKSNEKE
+296 KSNSSSKTKGESEE
-306 TEESNKKSKL
+306 TSDKKSKL
-316 GFKDR
+316 SFKDR
-321 LKKKSA
+321 LKKKTE
-327 VEDDEIM
+327 VEDDEVM
-334 YKIEEELEKIDN
+334 SKIEEELEKIDN
-346 MEQLEAEEIIQ
+346 MEK
-357 SSTEGSA
+357 T
-364 EEIVE
+364 
-369 SKPKSSKKSKN
+369 PKASKKSK
-380 KKSNKKV
+380 KQTGKKV
-387 NKRKAKKQRGK
+387 NKRKAKKQKGK